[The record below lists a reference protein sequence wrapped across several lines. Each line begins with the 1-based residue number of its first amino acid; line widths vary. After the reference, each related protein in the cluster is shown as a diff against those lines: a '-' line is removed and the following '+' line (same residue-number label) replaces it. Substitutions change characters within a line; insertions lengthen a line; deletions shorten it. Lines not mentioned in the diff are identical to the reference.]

1 MENLCVYPGSFDP
14 ITLGHLDLIRRAS
27 ALFPKVIVAVL
38 INPDKQGAF
47 SLDER
52 MAMIRKSCQDLPN
65 VTVDSF
71 SGLLVDYMRR
81 QNAHIVLRGLR
92 TVADFESEF
101 QMAQVNRQLSDFSVE
116 TLFLTTSPVYGSIS
130 SSIVRQ
136 VAMFGGDISA
146 LVPQVISQEVSQ
158 RLNQQS

>member
-14 ITLGHLDLIRRAS
+14 ITLGHLDLIKRA
-27 ALFPKVIVAVL
+27 AAIFGKVVVAVL

-47 SLDER
+47 TLDER
-52 MAMIRKSCQDLPN
+52 VAMIREACAGIPG
-65 VTVDSF
+65 VEVDAF

-81 QNAHIVLRGLR
+81 RGARVVVRGLR
-92 TVADFESEF
+92 SVNDFESEC

-116 TLFLTTSPVYGSIS
+116 TLFLTTSPEYGSIS

-136 VAMFGGDISA
+136 VAMFGGDIA
-146 LVPQVISQEVSQ
+146 PFVPDVICPQVFQ
-158 RLNQQS
+158 RLNKQS